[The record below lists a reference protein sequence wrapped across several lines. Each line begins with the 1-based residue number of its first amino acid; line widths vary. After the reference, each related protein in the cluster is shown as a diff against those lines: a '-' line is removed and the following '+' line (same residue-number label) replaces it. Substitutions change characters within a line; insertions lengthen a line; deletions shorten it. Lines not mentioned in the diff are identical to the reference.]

1 VATENR
7 LVESAADLLKRAALL
22 LQAARAAE
30 AVGLDR
36 PYDAR
41 RLRETEAFL
50 REVCE
55 DVELEVRRRPPP
67 AGRPGQPEVR

>member
-55 DVELEVRRRPPP
+55 DVEYELEVRWRPPP
-67 AGRPGQPEVR
+67 ARG